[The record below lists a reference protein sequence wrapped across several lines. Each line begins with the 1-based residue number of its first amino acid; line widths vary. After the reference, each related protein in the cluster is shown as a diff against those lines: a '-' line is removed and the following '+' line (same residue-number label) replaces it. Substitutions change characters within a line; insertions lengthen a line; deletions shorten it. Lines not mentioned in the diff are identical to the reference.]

1 MLPGVGI
8 AAAPLSIIY
17 TVGISTFIHNARPA
31 AMVIAAFL
39 TAAVTARTT
48 AGGVVVIVSGAAV
61 AIAAR
66 APPAAVLAPIAIAI
80 TNLVANENS
89 YSDMAANAVAAGA
102 SGAAFMIMAI
112 ERKQKPFVT
121 KAAKDSSRSISGG
134 AFSSKQGGLDSMAA
148 FL

>member
-8 AAAPLSIIY
+8 AAAPLSVIY
-17 TVGISTFIHNARPA
+17 TVGISMFIQNARPA
-31 AMVIAAFL
+31 VMVVAAFL

-66 APPAAVLAPIAIAI
+66 VPPAAVLGPIAVAI

-89 YSDMAANAVAAGA
+89 YGDMAANAIAAGA

-112 ERKQKPFVT
+112 ETKQQPFVT
-121 KAAKDSSRSISGG
+121 TAAKDLTQSVARSTI
-134 AFSSKQGGLDSMAA
+134 SSKQEGLDSMAA

>member
-8 AAAPLSIIY
+8 AAAPLSVIY
-17 TVGISTFIHNARPA
+17 TVGISTFIHNTRPA
-31 AMVIAAFL
+31 IMVVAAFL
-39 TAAVTARTT
+39 AAAVTARTT
-48 AGGVVVIVSGAAV
+48 AGGVVVIASGAAV

-89 YSDMAANAVAAGA
+89 YGDMVTNAVAAGA

-112 ERKQKPFVT
+112 EAKQQPFVT
-121 KAAKDSSRSISGG
+121 PKTTSSSSAIL
-134 AFSSKQGGLDSMAA
+134 SKQEGLDSMAA